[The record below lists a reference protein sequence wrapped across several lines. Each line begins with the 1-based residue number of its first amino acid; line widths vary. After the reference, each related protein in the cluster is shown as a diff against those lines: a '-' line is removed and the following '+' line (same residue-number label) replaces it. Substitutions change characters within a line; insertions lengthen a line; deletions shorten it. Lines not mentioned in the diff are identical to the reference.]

1 MGTENSKTSQ
11 PHKFV
16 VNLTQRLELK
26 RSINMLLFKILYLL
40 QVEKY
45 KTIVQKQ

>member
-26 RSINMLLFKILYLL
+26 RSINMLLFKIIIFITSG
-40 QVEKY
+40 K
-45 KTIVQKQ
+45 I